1 MGDSTGD
8 VVVQAVSA
16 PGLAVPR
23 RLDFAAAMSVGRM
36 HIVAIAWLGALTFGW
51 IFTGHRPWAA
61 AAVCALDWFL
71 VNLLNRVV
79 DLEEDRVNRI
89 AATDFVARH
98 RRALTATGFALLFGS
113 LVAVHL
119 VLPALTPWRIGYHLL
134 GAAYNWPLLPGR
146 QRLKAL
152 YFWKNTASAA
162 GFLITVFG
170 YPLAA
175 AGQRVDPGVL
185 VTAGAFFFLFELS
198 YEVLYDL
205 RDVEGDRAVGAR
217 TYPAVHGPRIGRLI
231 AEALLA
237 TAALIMLV
245 ASLLGVVPW
254 KVTVLGGGPLV
265 QWGYLRL
272 TAKRGVSSAD
282 CIRLTWLGALLLAVY
297 QVWGA
302 VGLPGA

>member
-1 MGDSTGD
+1 MNDTTRG
-8 VVVQAVSA
+8 AVSA
-16 PGLAVPR
+16 PAIGTLR
-23 RLDFAAAMSVGRM
+23 GIDLSAALSVGRA

-51 IFTGHRPWAA
+51 IFTGRHPWGA

-89 AATDFVARH
+89 EATDFVARH
-98 RRALTATGFALLFGS
+98 RRALTTIGFVLLFGS

-119 VLPALTPWRIGYHLL
+119 VMPALTPWRLGYHLL

-146 QRLKAL
+146 RRLKAL
-152 YFWKNTASAA
+152 YFWKNSASAA
-162 GFLITVFG
+162 GFLLTVFG

-175 AGQRVDPGVL
+175 AGQRVEPAL
-185 VTAGAFFFLFELS
+185 LLTAAAFFFLFELS

-217 TYPAVHGPRIGRLI
+217 TYPAVHGPRAGRLI
-231 AEALLA
+231 AEGLLA
-237 TAALIMLV
+237 TSALMMLV

-254 KVTVLGGGPLV
+254 KVTVLGGGPLT
-265 QWGYLRL
+265 QWAYLRWVARREV
-272 TAKRGVSSAD
+272 TKAD
-282 CIRLTWLGALLLAVY
+282 CIRLTWLGAALLAIY
-297 QVWGA
+297 LVWGA
-302 VGLPGA
+302 SGLPGA